1 MKILENFN
9 NEIKNY
15 KRSNTTS
22 NRANINKS
30 KIIKNNNSIDKKDNN
45 ISKSISLS
53 TMEKPAIYSNT
64 QSNKADNIN
73 KEKSNSIRK
82 KGLHLNLM
90 ILKQKDL
97 KKIIVKQVKGIK

>member
-30 KIIKNNNSIDKKDNN
+30 KSIKNNNSIDKKDNN

-82 KGLHLNLM
+82 KRPSF
-90 ILKQKDL
+90 KFDDFKTKRF